1 MDLAF
6 SKHYFG
12 LIYELYLPKFNMYL
26 AKLLFSKHYFGPI
39 YENNIIKVCKINWL
53 IITNTDS

>member
-12 LIYELYLPKFNMYL
+12 L
-26 AKLLFSKHYFGPI
+26 I

-53 IITNTDS
+53 IITDTDS